1 MAGQRPHAASSGD
14 RPAAFTA
21 RSQAADLLRFSHA
34 GLRQTGAHGWA
45 KDSVVIEALLGAAVG
60 VLTIL
65 LARSIR
71 GEGWLYS
78 IGLLLL
84 PSLYALFAL
93 QAGEHAVG
101 VKEMLYGLPFLAAGL
116 LFALVSLRQSAIV
129 VAAFWMLHGLY
140 DLMHARL
147 ITNPGVPGWY
157 PVWCCSVDVVI
168 GAYLLW
174 LSRRVADANLRRA

>member
-1 MAGQRPHAASSGD
+1 M
-14 RPAAFTA
+14 
-21 RSQAADLLRFSHA
+21 
-34 GLRQTGAHGWA
+34 
-45 KDSVVIEALLGAAVG
+45 IEALLGAAVG

-71 GEGWLYS
+71 GQRWLYS
-78 IGLLLL
+78 IGLIVL

-101 VKEMLYGLPFLAAGL
+101 AKEMLYGLPFLVAGP
-116 LFALVSLRQSAIV
+116 LFALVSFRQSAV
-129 VAAFWMLHGLY
+129 VVGAFWMLHGLY

-147 ITNPGVPGWY
+147 ITNPGVPRWY

-168 GAYLLW
+168 GTYLLW
-174 LSRRVADANLRRA
+174 LSRRVVDADLRRA